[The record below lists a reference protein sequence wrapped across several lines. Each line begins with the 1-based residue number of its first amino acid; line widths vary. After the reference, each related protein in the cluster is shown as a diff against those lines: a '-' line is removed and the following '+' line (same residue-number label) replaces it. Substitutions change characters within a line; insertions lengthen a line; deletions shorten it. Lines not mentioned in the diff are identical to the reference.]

1 MSYWASN
8 GAITCAEN
16 LERLDRKYRF
26 SEFDAEHNEA
36 IPRDLSADARLRNR
50 EEFYQFLTCGTL
62 WAILTESEMYT
73 GGWDAID
80 MDEAI
85 LTALL
90 SIKSAAIERM
100 GRKWDAEAKRL
111 EREIIAELRAFGADD
126 PYYVAEIEA
135 MDHVP
140 PLNLAV
146 CR

>member
-1 MSYWASN
+1 
-8 GAITCAEN
+8 
-16 LERLDRKYRF
+16 
-26 SEFDAEHNEA
+26 
-36 IPRDLSADARLRNR
+36 
-50 EEFYQFLTCGTL
+50 
-62 WAILTESEMYT
+62 
-73 GGWDAID
+73 

-90 SIKSAAIERM
+90 DIKSAAIERM

-111 EREIIAELRAFGADD
+111 EREIIAELRAFDADD

-135 MDHVP
+135 LDHVP